1 MKKLC
6 LIIAIIVL
14 SGLKIFSQNLNHVPN
29 VVVLDSMLSIFGL
42 NTVEITFAN
51 LSDST
56 NFLFNIESEIFE
68 IKMNDSTWIPIKSP
82 TARYS
87 WSGRQKYFEMLNQV
101 PIRHFI
107 DLYSLYYNDSLSFQ
121 AIMFNGKQI
130 ALRYSIDISD
140 MTFTNFKRII
150 SPPIII
156 KIPPANTDDIA
167 AYNYIMSIKDSI
179 PSLRYLSFFALDYST
194 EYTVTIYKY
203 CIQHFPNSAIATM
216 CALHYSDW
224 LCQGYGFDHKTN
236 QPNQLIIQ
244 SNRSIIMASNIPL
257 LRSRMRFSTRCAD

>member
-1 MKKLC
+1 MKKLY

-82 TARYS
+82 MARYS

-107 DLYSLYYNDSLSFQ
+107 DLYSLYYYDSLSFQ

-203 CIQHFPNSAIATM
+203 CLEHFPNSSISTM
-216 CALHYSDW
+216 CAVHYSQFI
-224 LCQGYGFDHKTN
+224 CQGYDFNDKTN
-236 QPNQLIIQ
+236 PSNQLIVQ
-244 SNRSIIMASNIPL
+244 ANRSVILSSNIPL
-257 LRSRMRFSTRCAD
+257 LRNRAYFSTRCAD